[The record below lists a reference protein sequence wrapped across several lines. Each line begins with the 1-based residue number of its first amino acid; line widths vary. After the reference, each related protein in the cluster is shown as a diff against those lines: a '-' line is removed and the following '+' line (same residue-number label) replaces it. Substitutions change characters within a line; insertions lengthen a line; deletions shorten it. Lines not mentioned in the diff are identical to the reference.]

1 MRSARPC
8 PCFPEICAVNLTFTL
23 VSMDTDPLLWS
34 LWRVGAQE
42 APVSLYFELCLCRA
56 RVMRMCGCARTET
69 FTVDLA
75 AASPQPGVPVYTAV
89 QLRFH
94 GSVAKECWQQWCRES
109 DLGRCDPCRTAQ
121 GWKKGHEM
129 KDTQRAGELGS
140 AAELGPQPSTG

>member
-42 APVSLYFELCLCRA
+42 APVSIYFELCLCRA
-56 RVMRMCGCARTET
+56 RVMRMCGCARCS
-69 FTVDLA
+69 LYA
-75 AASPQPGVPVYTAV
+75 AV